1 MYSKAAQRVSIIV
14 FIFLSLLCVI
24 PLLLVI
30 TSSFTSEKALYAHGY
45 SLIPSELSFGAYQY
59 LWASKDK
66 LLRSYLLSFVVT
78 GLGTFGSIAITTLFA
93 YPLSNRELPGRNFF
107 SFFVF
112 FTMLFN
118 GGIIPTYLVYA
129 QVLHIK
135 DTIWALIIPSLLMN
149 GFSVILVRTYLT
161 TNIPIEILDAARI
174 DGSSELRT
182 FLSIVLPLSLPI
194 LATVGFMTGLAYW
207 NDWQNGLYYLVRKTE
222 LFTIQNLLNRIL
234 ASADALRNSST
245 NEMLQQ
251 GFEIPSVGSR
261 MAISVFAMLPMLLI
275 YPFFQKGFIKGITI
289 GRVKG

>member
-1 MYSKAAQRVSIIV
+1 MYSKTARRVAITILT
-14 FIFLSLLCVI
+14 ILSLFCIV
-24 PLLLVI
+24 PLLLVV
-30 TSSFTSEKALYAHGY
+30 TSSFTSEKALYSHGY
-45 SLIPSELSFGAYQY
+45 SLIPSEVSFGAYQY

-78 GLGTFGSIAITTLFA
+78 GLGTVASLTITTLFA

-107 SFFVF
+107 SFMVF

-118 GGIIPTYLVYA
+118 GGLIPTYLVYS
-129 QVLHIK
+129 QVLQIK
-135 DTIWALIIPSLLMN
+135 DTLWALIVPGLLLN
-149 GFSVILVRTYLT
+149 GFSVILVRTYMT
-161 TNIPIEILDAARI
+161 TNIPLEILDAARI
-174 DGSSELRT
+174 DGSSEMRT
-182 FLSIVLPLSLPI
+182 FISIVLPLSLPI
-194 LATVGFMTGLAYW
+194 IATIGFMTGLGYW
-207 NDWQNGLYYLVRKTE
+207 NDWQNGLYYLVRRTD

-275 YPFFQKGFIKGITI
+275 YPFFQKGFIKGITV
-289 GRVKG
+289 GGVKG